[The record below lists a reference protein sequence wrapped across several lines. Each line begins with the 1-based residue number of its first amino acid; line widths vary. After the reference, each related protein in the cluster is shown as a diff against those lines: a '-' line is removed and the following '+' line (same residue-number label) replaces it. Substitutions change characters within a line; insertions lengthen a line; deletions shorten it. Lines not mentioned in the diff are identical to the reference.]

1 MSDATG
7 FEGEIVLDAPASPGA
22 PAGAGE
28 LSARFVRYPG
38 CQQLMLWLPAD
49 GPQNYTRLTITGP
62 GGTLEDAPIGSRL
75 NGRVQVL
82 TDTYPWPPGAYRV
95 EIVHKNGWSHTLTL
109 EKLAEGIAP
118 PAAPLPEPELS
129 AGPIVYRDGFGRVI
143 PDEDLE
149 LRRTLQER
157 LAARFGRHLEFDG
170 TFRAGTITYVEG
182 DIRIPFYHEMCTG
195 SVHFSIDLPAPA
207 NWESVTGRPLSERA
221 DIVDFLAFETRR
233 VKASSW
239 NYVIRETRIDF
250 VD

>member
-1 MSDATG
+1 
-7 FEGEIVLDAPASPGA
+7 
-22 PAGAGE
+22 
-28 LSARFVRYPG
+28 
-38 CQQLMLWLPAD
+38 
-49 GPQNYTRLTITGP
+49 
-62 GGTLEDAPIGSRL
+62 
-75 NGRVQVL
+75 
-82 TDTYPWPPGAYRV
+82 
-95 EIVHKNGWSHTLTL
+95 
-109 EKLAEGIAP
+109 AP